1 MFRGGTVFNSTVGL
15 GGMAATTAQVPDIS
29 LADYRKLIQ
38 KPLQRS
44 VDMPAEMAQEA
55 LEVITM
61 SVDKHTQ
68 GPTKNFEAAAQLIK
82 ITLDKKFGAAWHCVI
97 GEGFGFDVTYQAKN
111 MVYVYYGTTGV
122 LVFKC

>member
-1 MFRGGTVFNSTVGL
+1 MSTASGL
-15 GGMAATTAQVPDIS
+15 PDIS
-29 LADYRKLIQ
+29 ANDYRKLVQ

-44 VDMPAEMAQEA
+44 VDMSSETAAEC

-97 GEGFGFDVTYQAKN
+97 GEGFGFDITYQARN
-111 MVYVYYGTTGV
+111 MLYVYYGSMGV
-122 LVFKC
+122 LVYKC